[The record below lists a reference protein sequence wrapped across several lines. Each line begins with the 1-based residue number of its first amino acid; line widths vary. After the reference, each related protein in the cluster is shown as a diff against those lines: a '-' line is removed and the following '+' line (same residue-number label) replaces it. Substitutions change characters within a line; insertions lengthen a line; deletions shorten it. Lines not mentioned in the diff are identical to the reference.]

1 MSTEPTVSRA
11 ELAKA
16 VDARQFFA
24 LAFGTIVGV
33 GWVVYLGYWLE
44 LAGPLGAIV
53 GFAAGTAIIVIIGM
67 CYAEMAG
74 MFPVSGGEVAYTYET
89 YGARTAFVSGWLLAL
104 VYTAVTTWEAIS
116 ISLLAENLIPGIR
129 GPELYTVAG
138 EPVYLGT
145 ILVGLSG
152 MVFFTYLNYRGVK
165 GAARVQEL
173 LTAVFLIL
181 CSVFIIAGLGWGE
194 TENLRPF
201 FQRSATGS
209 ILPGVFAALIT
220 APFFLAGFDTVPQVM
235 EEKADGTALKTAVT
249 MIVLA
254 IGAAGIFYC
263 LIILSSSMVVPW
275 QDLLD
280 VEQLPAVVAFE
291 RAFGSPILAKTIV
304 IAAMLGLIT
313 TWNAVFIAAS
323 RVVFSLSRGHMI
335 PPVFSSV
342 HSGFGSP
349 TVAVLLVGMLGSVG
363 VFLGRG
369 AIGPIVNMSVICF
382 SIVYLLVCLAV
393 ILLRR
398 RRPNHVRPYLVPGGN
413 LTAALGVVGS
423 LFVLVL
429 TLRDPYV
436 NARGGFPLEWTLL
449 LIGIGLGLL
458 FWIVSRRVR
467 SQVSDEVRKGLI
479 LGPQGD

>member
-1 MSTEPTVSRA
+1 M
-11 ELAKA
+11 
-16 VDARQFFA
+16 
-24 LAFGTIVGV
+24 
-33 GWVVYLGYWLE
+33 
-44 LAGPLGAIV
+44 
-53 GFAAGTAIIVIIGM
+53 
-67 CYAEMAG
+67 
-74 MFPVSGGEVAYTYET
+74 
-89 YGARTAFVSGWLLAL
+89 
-104 VYTAVTTWEAIS
+104 
-116 ISLLAENLIPGIR
+116 
-129 GPELYTVAG
+129 
-138 EPVYLGT
+138 
-145 ILVGLSG
+145 
-152 MVFFTYLNYRGVK
+152 
-165 GAARVQEL
+165 
-173 LTAVFLIL
+173 
-181 CSVFIIAGLGWGE
+181 
-194 TENLRPF
+194 
-201 FQRSATGS
+201 
-209 ILPGVFAALIT
+209 
-220 APFFLAGFDTVPQVM
+220 
-235 EEKADGTALKTAVT
+235 
-249 MIVLA
+249 
-254 IGAAGIFYC
+254 
-263 LIILSSSMVVPW
+263 
-275 QDLLD
+275 
-280 VEQLPAVVAFE
+280 VAFE

-313 TWNAVFIAAS
+313 TWNAVFIWAS

-349 TVAVLLVGMLGSVG
+349 TAAVLLVGMLGSVG

-369 AIGPIVNMSVICF
+369 AIGPIVNMSAICF